1 MKYLMGLLF
10 LLLMQAVSA
19 TECRLN
25 GGNWVNP
32 ERHGFNAYV
41 NLVPNLAA
49 AKVFLDGYT
58 FECRHGL
65 QTTFP
70 FDPYEQ
76 VLTDPDTMMLYPQ
89 PGYFAEGGLNVTGT
103 YYPTPVRAGIV
114 LSVQRNEPL
123 VSVLGRPYLN
133 IVRAPGRY
141 VRISSGALVATVRL
155 RVRTYLNGSTL
166 RNFVTFVN
174 VYARHSLNLNPSTC
188 AINNNAP
195 INVDFGSVD
204 PLAVGTNPLAT
215 PNNKNFVLIYS
226 CPDAGIS
233 SPIKITLMGSA
244 SSFFSGGLVM
254 SNPDLATVMYRTSTR
269 ALVPPGG
276 SFAGT
281 ITNSSGRDGVTF
293 ALIRKPGS
301 LPAAGPFT
309 GSATLIMGLP

>member
-188 AINNNAP
+188 TINNNAP

-276 SFAGT
+276 SFAG
-281 ITNSSGRDGVTF
+281 
-293 ALIRKPGS
+293 
-301 LPAAGPFT
+301 PFT

>member
-188 AINNNAP
+188 TINNNNP
-195 INVDFGSVD
+195 IDVDFGSVD
-204 PLAVGTNPLAT
+204 PVAVGETPLGS
-215 PNNKNFVLIYS
+215 PNTRAVTLNYTCPDPGIYS
-226 CPDAGIS
+226 
-233 SPIKITLMGSA
+233 PINVTFRGTA
-244 SSFFSGGLVM
+244 SSFNS
-254 SNPDLATVMYRTSTR
+254 SALATSNANLAT
-269 ALVPPGG
+269 ALLRSNVVVPTGG
-276 SFAGT
+276 SFRGT
-281 ITNSSGRDGVTF
+281 ISNSSGRDTVVF
-293 ALIRKPGS
+293 SLIRKPGS
-301 LPAAGPFT
+301 FPAAGPFT
-309 GSATLIMGLP
+309 GSATLLMSVP